1 MTTSLRSCRRSK
13 THHRVVVESQLRRD
27 SQQETAHCIQCS
39 RQSPMHR
46 ARWSHSAQEEWIS
59 SPDTEEY
66 VRQSSRLVHQMQSRP
81 RVRKM
86 KRRNRVSSKSSS
98 VANTT
103 LLLVSFPTTAFS
115 RGGAA
120 AAAAPRPLNTA
131 ELLFTE
137 ANLAE
142 LRCTTAS
149 TAAVVTNNKRT
160 PTLTKNTTNASIRTH
175 HIPHTSVSLSLIHTY
190 ILGASVYQYLLLLV
204 P

>member
-1 MTTSLRSCRRSK
+1 MLTSKPDASSTMVSFSTRGMDFVSGHRRICK
-13 THHRVVVESQLRRD
+13 AVVTPCPPDAIASTSSED
-27 SQQETAHCIQCS
+27 EET
-39 RQSPMHR
+39 
-46 ARWSHSAQEEWIS
+46 
-59 SPDTEEY
+59 
-66 VRQSSRLVHQMQSRP
+66 QSR
-81 RVRKM
+81 
-86 KRRNRVSSKSSS
+86 RVSSKSSS

-120 AAAAPRPLNTA
+120 AAAPRPLNTA

-137 ANLAE
+137 ANLAV

-175 HIPHTSVSLSLIHTY
+175 HIPHTSVSLSLTHTY
-190 ILGASVYQYLLLLV
+190 IRS
-204 P
+204 

>member
-1 MTTSLRSCRRSK
+1 MEDDVHSGARATARHMTTSLRSCRRSK

-86 KRRNRVSSKSSS
+86 KRRNRVACLQNPLPSQTQHSSS
-98 VANTT
+98 FHFQPQLSPEEEQQQQLHVLSTQRNSYSPKQTSQYSVVQQ
-103 LLLVSFPTTAFS
+103 LLQP
-115 RGGAA
+115 
-120 AAAAPRPLNTA
+120 P
-131 ELLFTE
+131 
-137 ANLAE
+137 
-142 LRCTTAS
+142 
-149 TAAVVTNNKRT
+149 
-160 PTLTKNTTNASIRTH
+160 
-175 HIPHTSVSLSLIHTY
+175 
-190 ILGASVYQYLLLLV
+190 
-204 P
+204 